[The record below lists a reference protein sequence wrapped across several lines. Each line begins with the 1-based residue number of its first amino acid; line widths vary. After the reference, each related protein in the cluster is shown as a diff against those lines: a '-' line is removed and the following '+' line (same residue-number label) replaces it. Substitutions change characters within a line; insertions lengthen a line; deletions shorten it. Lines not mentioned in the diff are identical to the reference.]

1 MSCFLAVFDSKDR
14 NNTIAYKPPPLIEPV
29 RGSSEE
35 KKIVKVLTCQKAPS
49 DAQTDTLSL
58 TSGPLGETLHY
69 CNGALRENLNAP
81 NGFDSRRASPEVGD
95 AHMRSACL
103 GGLSTLV
110 SCC

>member
-1 MSCFLAVFDSKDR
+1 MQQQYRQA
-14 NNTIAYKPPPLIEPV
+14 APLSLNQLEDHL
-29 RGSSEE
+29 RG

-49 DAQTDTLSL
+49 DAQTGSLYL